1 MACLP
6 KWEPAGASRQRR
18 WRSRWKPR
26 PSGRGGSHVSGYGY
40 LLFLLGSVSW
50 TAAGLR
56 MREPSIWSLN
66 LAFSAINILGIV
78 RWLG

>member
-1 MACLP
+1 MMTTTL
-6 KWEPAGASRQRR
+6 KWVGTAAGILGAVLVAL
-18 WRSRWKPR
+18 
-26 PSGRGGSHVSGYGY
+26 HIDVSGYGY
-40 LLFLLGSVSW
+40 PLFLLGSVSW

-66 LAFSAINILGIV
+66 LAFTAINILGIV

>member
-1 MACLP
+1 
-6 KWEPAGASRQRR
+6 
-18 WRSRWKPR
+18 
-26 PSGRGGSHVSGYGY
+26 
-40 LLFLLGSVSW
+40 VSW